1 MCPRRIVALV
11 FALVLFIY
19 PGFAQVVRVDEV
31 RSKSSP
37 SLNRDRGQRMLKI
50 IKETLK
56 THYYDKNFKGID
68 IEARFKDASEKIK
81 NLEWN
86 ADIFRVIAGVLLEF
100 EDSHTRFY
108 PPGRSDRVEYGFTMQ
123 MVGNQAFVTDVKKDS
138 DAEKQGLKN
147 GDRILK
153 IGQYDVTRDT
163 LWVLNYFIY
172 QLEPLPRLPV
182 TLADDDNNERTVFVT
197 SSFKTFEERRKES
210 RARRQATR
218 EDPYKC
224 VKVSTEL
231 TACQL
236 KTFSVERKHIEK
248 MMDEAAKGS
257 NLILDLRGNRGGYV
271 SISEY
276 LTGHFFDREVK
287 IADMVTRKKTEN
299 RVAKP
304 VKKRN
309 FQGELVVLIDSNS
322 ASASEVF
329 SRVIQIEKRGL
340 VVGDVSAGAVMT
352 SYNMSLQIDC
362 GPSGFQRITPFG
374 MNVTVADVIM
384 SDGNR
389 LEQIGV
395 IPDRPVGPS
404 PTAIREKND
413 PVLAY
418 AAGLLGVSITSEAA
432 GKFNFLF
439 KKTEGDLDDDTDDPD
454 PGD

>member
-11 FALVLFIY
+11 IALVLFTY
-19 PGFAQVVRVDEV
+19 PGFAQSIRIDEV

-68 IEARFKDASEKIK
+68 VESRFKEASDKIK
-81 NLEWN
+81 TLDSN
-86 ADIFRVIAGVLLEF
+86 ADIFRVIAMVLLEF

-123 MVGNQAFVTDVKKDS
+123 MVGNQAFITDVKKGS

-153 IGQYDVTRDT
+153 IGQYDVTRDS

-172 QLEPLPRLPV
+172 QLEPLPRLPI
-182 TLADDDNNERTVFVT
+182 TLADDDNKERTVFVL
-197 SSFKTFEERRKES
+197 SSFKTFEERMKES
-210 RARRQATR
+210 RARRQNTR

-224 VKVSTEL
+224 VKISTDL

-248 MMDEAAKGS
+248 MMDESLSGS
-257 NLILDLRGNRGGYV
+257 KLILDLRGNRGGYV
-271 SISEY
+271 SISTY
-276 LTGHFFDREVK
+276 LTGHFFDRDVK
-287 IADMVTRKKTEN
+287 IAEMVTRKKTEI
-299 RVAKP
+299 RMAKP

-309 FQGELVVLIDSNS
+309 FSGELVVLIDSNS

-329 SRVIQIEKRGL
+329 SRMIQIEKRGL

-352 SYNMSLQIDC
+352 SYNMPLQIDR
-362 GPSGFQRITPFG
+362 GASGFETITPFG

-389 LEQIGV
+389 LERVGV
-395 IPDRPVGPS
+395 VPDRPVGP
-404 PTAIREKND
+404 TAAALRDKND

-418 AAGLLGVSITSEAA
+418 AAGLLGVSITSETA

-439 KKTEGDLDDDTDDPD
+439 KKTEGELDDDDDEPD